1 MVEEFVDKTIE
12 DNDKDSVISPT
23 LDDPQTERPCLKP
36 QMEGGSP
43 EEFFEGGEIEIDPP
57 SAQGEEDSDISGEG
71 SDESSA
77 EEDNGPVFKEPTLSM
92 PA

>member
-36 QMEGGSP
+36 
-43 EEFFEGGEIEIDPP
+43 
-57 SAQGEEDSDISGEG
+57 
-71 SDESSA
+71 
-77 EEDNGPVFKEPTLSM
+77 
-92 PA
+92 